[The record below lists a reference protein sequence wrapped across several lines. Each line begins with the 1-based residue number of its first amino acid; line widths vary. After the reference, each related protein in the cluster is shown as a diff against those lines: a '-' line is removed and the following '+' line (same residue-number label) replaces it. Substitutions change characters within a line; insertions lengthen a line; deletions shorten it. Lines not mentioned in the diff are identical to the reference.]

1 MTGTPPEQILCART
15 ADLPPT
21 WLPEAGAIPLHESVL
36 LDTLA
41 SISPHWLARPA
52 AENDAAFKQW
62 IPYVLVQ
69 DARRQLAVY
78 PRRGTEARLHG
89 LWSVGIG
96 GHINLQD
103 HHAAKVPGDFRHF
116 WQQALWAGLR
126 RELQEEF
133 SAAARGTT
141 RFLGL
146 IHESRTEVG
155 RVHLGAVFLHE
166 VRGNPHPPGPELTD
180 LQWLPRAA
188 LGHGDWLPERFEL
201 WSRLALGLLPA
212 PRSATC
218 LRRGRQA
225 RQAGLADM
233 NTPNPAQ
240 SSNSPDLSPNPVL

>member
-1 MTGTPPEQILCART
+1 MTGKIHEQILCART

-36 LDTLA
+36 LDILA
-41 SISPHWLARPA
+41 SISPHWLTRPA
-52 AENDAAFKQW
+52 AENDPAFKQW

-69 DARRQLAVY
+69 NDCQQLAAY

-103 HHAAKVPGDFRHF
+103 LRAAKVSSDLRHF

-133 SAAARGTT
+133 PAAARGTT

-146 IHESRTEVG
+146 IHESCTKVG
-155 RVHLGAVFLHE
+155 RVHLGAVFFHE
-166 VRGNPHPPGPELTD
+166 VCGKPHPPGPELTD

-188 LGHGDWLPERFEL
+188 FGHGDWLPERFEL
-201 WSRLALGLLPA
+201 WSRLALEL
-212 PRSATC
+212 
-218 LRRGRQA
+218 
-225 RQAGLADM
+225 LADID
-233 NTPNPAQ
+233 TPNPAR
-240 SSNSPDLSPNPVL
+240 SPNSPDLSPNPVL